1 MKIIK
6 INPNQPEPEKMEMAR
21 EVLRSGGT
29 VVYPTDTLYGLGANI
44 FIEESVKKVYQIK
57 KRSGEKPLSIC
68 LSSVSDLGNVAQID
82 TKTVK
87 LVEDIL
93 PGPFTLIL
101 EKKEEISTLLTAGS
115 NKIGVRI
122 PDSPVCREL
131 SLEFPITTTSANI
144 SGKVSPATLDGVM
157 TQLKDQVDMYL
168 DGGDC
173 AGVASTVMDLTSWPP
188 EILRT
193 GPAFDQVRPYLDLH

>member
-1 MKIIK
+1 
-6 INPNQPEPEKMEMAR
+6 MEMAR
-21 EVLRSGGT
+21 EVLRRGGT

-44 FIEESVKKVYQIK
+44 FIEEAVKKVYQIK

-68 LSSVSDLGNVAQID
+68 LSSASDLGNVAQID
-82 TKTVK
+82 TNTVN
-87 LVEDIL
+87 LVEDLL

-101 EKKEEISTLLTAGS
+101 EKKKEISTLITAGS

-144 SGKVSPATLDGVM
+144 SGKVSPATLDGVR
-157 TQLKDQVDMYL
+157 TQLKDQVDLYL

-173 AGVASTVMDLTSWPP
+173 SGVASTVMDLTSWPP

-193 GPAFDQVRPYLDLH
+193 GAALDQVRSYLDLH